1 MKPIPD
7 APEASLVFDLA
18 PERLSRA
25 LQVVL
30 GQPDDAYLH
39 WDRLRHLKPPA
50 DLSHEE
56 WWLALKFSRMGRR
69 MHFPLLTAKNGTGLV
84 VSRHARLDAGF
95 ARLDRLLAGQVVLP
109 EAARNESTRDRFIA
123 SSLMEEAIHSSL
135 FEGAVSTR
143 EDAKDLLRSQREP
156 ASRDERM
163 ILNNY
168 RAMLRIREMA
178 RAPLSLEGILELHR
192 ILTEGTLDRP
202 EMAGRLQTTD
212 DPRVDIVDHRLNR
225 IVFSPPPAASL
236 PERMQRLVDFA
247 NGEDIDGHQYVHP
260 VLRSILLHFQ
270 LAYDHPFHDGNGRT
284 ARALFYWS
292 MLRRGYWLAEFF
304 SISRPIYRQRR
315 PYELA
320 FLQVESDAQDGTYF
334 VLQQLDVLQQ
344 AVEELFDYVQRKS
357 QAQNRL
363 RRRLRDQDDLNHR
376 QLALLE
382 HALRNPDFAYSHE
395 SHAQSHRVSLMTA
408 RTDLLQL
415 VERGWLRKRRSGKRM
430 LYLPVED
437 LSRRIESAGSA
448 HRG

>member
-56 WWLALKFSRMGRR
+56 WWLALKFSRMSRR

-202 EMAGRLQTTD
+202 EMAGRLQTPD

-236 PERMQRLVDFA
+236 PGRMQRLVDFA